1 MIINEIVFLIFFP
14 DSFLLMCRNP
24 TDFYMLILYPEVLVN
39 LFLSSN
45 SFWWYYIVS
54 CHLQILTVLLL
65 PFKFRFL
72 LFLSPVLFLQL
83 ELSIL
88 CWTSGTSA
96 HSCLVS
102 NLRNKA
108 FDFSVLIMIL
118 AESVMFSIY
127 YIEVYFL
134 HTHFVEN

>member
-54 CHLQILTVLLL
+54 CHLQISTVLLL

-88 CWTSGTSA
+88 CWTKVA
-96 HSCLVS
+96 QVHILV
-102 NLRNKA
+102 LFLILETMLLTFQFKA
-108 FDFSVLIMIL
+108 FKTMLFDYDIGWVGH
-118 AESVMFSIY
+118 V
-127 YIEVYFL
+127 
-134 HTHFVEN
+134 